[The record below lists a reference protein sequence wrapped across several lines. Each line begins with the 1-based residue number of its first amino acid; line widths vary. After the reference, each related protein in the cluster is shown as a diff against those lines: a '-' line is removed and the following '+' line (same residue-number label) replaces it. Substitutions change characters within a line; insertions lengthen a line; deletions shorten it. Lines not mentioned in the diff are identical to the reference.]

1 MNYPMMEAE
10 QAKQGI
16 DGAGL
21 AAALGKMQGLLQ
33 FDLHGCVSNAN
44 QIALDLF
51 GYQRDELLGQP
62 HQLLCPVTRERQQ
75 EEREF
80 WRLLA
85 GGQSQCGDFRRVDRQ
100 GRELWIQARY
110 VTLSHDGG
118 QADHVIALIDDIT
131 AEMRARLDFSGKI
144 EAIERV
150 QAVIEF
156 DLQGRVL
163 RANDNF
169 LRTFGYQEQELLGQH
184 HRMFCTAEDVQ
195 ASSYRHLWEGLERG
209 QFQSGEFRRIDKLG
223 REVWIQASYNP
234 ILDIDGRPLKV
245 IKFATDITAAKRLSS
260 ETAGKIEAIA
270 RSQAVIEFDMRG
282 NILTA
287 NSNFLRA
294 VGYTLEEV
302 QGQHHSMF
310 CDDILVRSEAYRNF
324 WADLGEGKF
333 KSARFHRLA
342 KHGAAIWLQA
352 TYNPILDTNGRAFK
366 VVKFAMDI
374 TQQVEREQT
383 VSSRVAGIGDAMQ
396 ELAGAIDS
404 IGQGAAYANTIA
416 QQTEQ
421 HARQGRVLLGQSID
435 SILEIQKSSQDVHEI
450 VSTISDIAI
459 QTNLLAFNAAVEAAR
474 AGEHGRGFAVVA
486 DEVRKLAEKSGDAA
500 RNIARL
506 IDTTI
511 SRVDQSGTLSEQVRQ
526 SFEQIS
532 DSVHNTTQSIGQI
545 DQATAAQVDSS
556 RHVAQLLTELQATTA
571 AEH

>member
-1 MNYPMMEAE
+1 MNHPIMDAGI
-10 QAKQGI
+10 ARQGM
-16 DGAGL
+16 DGMGL
-21 AAALGKMQGLLQ
+21 LAALGKLQGLMQ
-33 FDLHGCVSNAN
+33 FDLRGCVSDANAF
-44 QIALDLF
+44 ALDLF

-62 HQLLCPVTRERQQ
+62 HQLLCLATRERQQ
-75 EEREF
+75 EERQF
-80 WRLLA
+80 WSLLA
-85 GGQSQCGDFRRVDRQ
+85 EGQSQAGEFRRVDKQ
-100 GRELWIQARY
+100 GREVWIQARY
-110 VTLSHDGG
+110 VPLSHDGG
-118 QADHVIALIDDIT
+118 QPDHVIALIDDIT
-131 AEMRARLDFSGKI
+131 ATMHARQDFSGKI
-144 EAIERV
+144 QAIERV

-169 LRTFGYQEQELLGQH
+169 LRTFGYQEQELLGRH
-184 HRMFCTAEDVQ
+184 HRMFCTEEDVR
-195 ASSYRHLWEGLERG
+195 ASSYRQLWEGLERG
-209 QFQSGEFRRIDKLG
+209 QFQSGEFRRLDKLG

-234 ILDIDGRPLKV
+234 ILDVDGRPLKV

-260 ETAGKIEAIA
+260 ETAGKIDAIA

-282 NILTA
+282 TILTA

-310 CDDILVRSEAYRNF
+310 CDDALVQSEGYRNF

-333 KSARFHRLA
+333 KSARFHRFA

-383 VSSRVAGIGDAMQ
+383 VSSRVAGIGDVMQ

-404 IGQGAAYANTIA
+404 IGQGAAHANTIA

-435 SILEIQKSSQDVHEI
+435 SILEIQKSSQDVQEI

-506 IDTTI
+506 IDATI
-511 SRVDQSGTLSEQVRQ
+511 GRVDQSGTLSEQVRL
-526 SFEQIS
+526 SFEQIR

-556 RHVAQLLTELQATTA
+556 RHVAQLLTDLQATA
-571 AEH
+571 AAGH

>member
-1 MNYPMMEAE
+1 MNHPIMDAGI
-10 QAKQGI
+10 ARQGM
-16 DGAGL
+16 DGMGL
-21 AAALGKMQGLLQ
+21 LAALGKLQGLMQ
-33 FDLHGCVSNAN
+33 FDLRGCVSDANAF
-44 QIALDLF
+44 ALDLF

-62 HQLLCPVTRERQQ
+62 HQLLCLATRERQQ
-75 EEREF
+75 EERQF
-80 WRLLA
+80 WSLLA
-85 GGQSQCGDFRRVDRQ
+85 EGQSQAGEFRRVDKQ
-100 GRELWIQARY
+100 GREVWIQARY
-110 VTLSHDGG
+110 VPLSHDGG
-118 QADHVIALIDDIT
+118 QPDHVIALIDDIT
-131 AEMRARLDFSGKI
+131 ATMHARQDFSGKI
-144 EAIERV
+144 QAIERV

-169 LRTFGYQEQELLGQH
+169 LRTFGYQEQELLGRH
-184 HRMFCTAEDVQ
+184 HRMFCTEEDVR
-195 ASSYRHLWEGLERG
+195 ASSYRQLWEGLERG
-209 QFQSGEFRRIDKLG
+209 QFQSGEFRRLDKLG

-234 ILDIDGRPLKV
+234 ILDVDGRPLKV

-260 ETAGKIEAIA
+260 ETAGKIDAIA

-282 NILTA
+282 TILTA

-310 CDDILVRSEAYRNF
+310 CDDALVQSEGYRNF

-333 KSARFHRLA
+333 KSARFHRFA

-404 IGQGAAYANTIA
+404 IGQGAAHANTIA

-435 SILEIQKSSQDVHEI
+435 SILEIQKSSQDVQEI

-474 AGEHGRGFAVVA
+474 AGEHGRGFAIVA

-506 IDTTI
+506 IDATI
-511 SRVDQSGTLSEQVRQ
+511 GRVDQSGTLSEQVRL
-526 SFEQIS
+526 SFEQIR

-556 RHVAQLLTELQATTA
+556 RHVAQLLTDLQATA
-571 AEH
+571 AVRH

>member
-1 MNYPMMEAE
+1 MNHPIMDA
-10 QAKQGI
+10 GI
-16 DGAGL
+16 ARQDMDGMGL
-21 AAALGKMQGLLQ
+21 LAALGKLQGLMQ
-33 FDLHGCVSNAN
+33 FDLRGCVSDANAF
-44 QIALDLF
+44 ALDLF

-62 HQLLCPVTRERQQ
+62 HQLLCTATRERQQ
-75 EEREF
+75 EERQF
-80 WRLLA
+80 WSLLA
-85 GGQSQCGDFRRVDRQ
+85 EGQSQAGEFRRVDKQ
-100 GRELWIQARY
+100 GREVWIQARY
-110 VTLSHDGG
+110 VPLSHDGG
-118 QADHVIALIDDIT
+118 QPDHVIALIDDIT
-131 AEMRARLDFSGKI
+131 ATMHARQDVSGKI
-144 EAIERV
+144 QAIERV

-169 LRTFGYQEQELLGQH
+169 LRTFGYQEQELLGRH
-184 HRMFCTAEDVQ
+184 HRMFCTEDDVR
-195 ASSYRHLWEGLERG
+195 ASSYRQLWEGLERG
-209 QFQSGEFRRIDKLG
+209 QFQSGEFRRLDKLG

-234 ILDIDGRPLKV
+234 ILDVDGRPLKV

-260 ETAGKIEAIA
+260 DTAGKIEAIA

-282 NILTA
+282 TILTA

-310 CDDILVRSEAYRNF
+310 CDDALVQSEGYRNF

-383 VSSRVAGIGDAMQ
+383 VSSRVAGIGDVMQ

-404 IGQGAAYANTIA
+404 IGQGAAHASTIA

-435 SILEIQKSSQDVHEI
+435 SILEIQKSSQDVQEI
-450 VSTISDIAI
+450 VGTISDIAI

-474 AGEHGRGFAVVA
+474 AGEHGRGFAIVA

-506 IDTTI
+506 IDATI
-511 SRVDQSGTLSEQVRQ
+511 GRVDQSGTLSEQVRL

-556 RHVAQLLTELQATTA
+556 RHVAQLLTDLQATA
-571 AEH
+571 AVRH

>member
-1 MNYPMMEAE
+1 MNHPIMDAGI
-10 QAKQGI
+10 ARQGM
-16 DGAGL
+16 DGMGL
-21 AAALGKMQGLLQ
+21 LAALGKLQGLMQ
-33 FDLHGCVSNAN
+33 FDLRGCVSDANAF
-44 QIALDLF
+44 ALDLF

-62 HQLLCPVTRERQQ
+62 HQLLCLATRERQQ
-75 EEREF
+75 EERQF
-80 WRLLA
+80 WSLLA
-85 GGQSQCGDFRRVDRQ
+85 EGQSQAGEFRRVDKQ
-100 GRELWIQARY
+100 GREVWIQARY
-110 VTLSHDGG
+110 VPLSHDGG
-118 QADHVIALIDDIT
+118 QPDHVIALIDDIT
-131 AEMRARLDFSGKI
+131 ATMHARQDFSGKI
-144 EAIERV
+144 QAIERV

-169 LRTFGYQEQELLGQH
+169 LRTFGYQEQELLGRH
-184 HRMFCTAEDVQ
+184 HRMFCTEEDVR
-195 ASSYRHLWEGLERG
+195 ASSYRQLWEGLERG
-209 QFQSGEFRRIDKLG
+209 QFQSGEFRRLDKLG

-234 ILDIDGRPLKV
+234 ILDVDGRPLKV

-260 ETAGKIEAIA
+260 ETAGKIDAIA

-282 NILTA
+282 TILTA

-310 CDDILVRSEAYRNF
+310 CDDALVQSEGYRNF

-333 KSARFHRLA
+333 KSARFHRFA

-404 IGQGAAYANTIA
+404 IGQGAAHANTIA

-506 IDTTI
+506 IDATI
-511 SRVDQSGTLSEQVRQ
+511 GRVDQSGTLSEQVRL
-526 SFEQIS
+526 SFEQIR

-556 RHVAQLLTELQATTA
+556 RHVAQLLTDLQATA
-571 AEH
+571 AAGH

>member
-1 MNYPMMEAE
+1 MNHPIMDAGI
-10 QAKQGI
+10 ARQGM
-16 DGAGL
+16 DGMGL
-21 AAALGKMQGLLQ
+21 LAALGKLQGLMQ
-33 FDLHGCVSNAN
+33 FDLRGCVSDANAF
-44 QIALDLF
+44 ALDLF

-62 HQLLCPVTRERQQ
+62 HQLLCLATRERQQ
-75 EEREF
+75 EERQF
-80 WRLLA
+80 WSLLA
-85 GGQSQCGDFRRVDRQ
+85 EGQSQAGEFRRVDKQ
-100 GRELWIQARY
+100 GREVWIQARY
-110 VTLSHDGG
+110 VPLSHDGG
-118 QADHVIALIDDIT
+118 QPDHVIALIDDIT
-131 AEMRARLDFSGKI
+131 ATMHARQDFSGKI
-144 EAIERV
+144 QAIERV

-169 LRTFGYQEQELLGQH
+169 LRTFGYQEQELLGRH
-184 HRMFCTAEDVQ
+184 HRMFCTEEDVR
-195 ASSYRHLWEGLERG
+195 ASSYRQLWEGLERG
-209 QFQSGEFRRIDKLG
+209 QFQSGEFRRLDKLG

-234 ILDIDGRPLKV
+234 ILDVDGRPLKV
-245 IKFATDITAAKRLSS
+245 IKFATDITATKRLSS
-260 ETAGKIEAIA
+260 ETAGKIDAIA

-310 CDDILVRSEAYRNF
+310 CDDALVQSEGYRNF

-333 KSARFHRLA
+333 KSARFHRFA

-383 VSSRVAGIGDAMQ
+383 VSSRVAGIGDVMQ

-404 IGQGAAYANTIA
+404 IGQGAAHANTIA

-435 SILEIQKSSQDVHEI
+435 SILEIQKSSQDVQEI

-474 AGEHGRGFAVVA
+474 AGEHGRGFAIVA

-506 IDTTI
+506 IDATI
-511 SRVDQSGTLSEQVRQ
+511 SRVDQSGTLSEQVRL
-526 SFEQIS
+526 SFEQIR

-556 RHVAQLLTELQATTA
+556 RHVAQLLMDLQATTA
-571 AEH
+571 AGH

>member
-1 MNYPMMEAE
+1 MNYPMMAADM
-10 QAKQGI
+10 AKQGM
-16 DGAGL
+16 DDMGLL
-21 AAALGKMQGLLQ
+21 AALSKVQGLMQ
-33 FDLHGCVSNAN
+33 FDLRGCVSDAN
-44 QIALDLF
+44 PLALDVF

-62 HQLLCPVTRERQQ
+62 HQLLCTATRERHQD
-75 EEREF
+75 ERQF
-80 WRLLA
+80 WSLLA
-85 GGQSQCGDFRRVDRQ
+85 EGQPQAGEFRRVDKQ
-100 GRELWIQARY
+100 GREVWIQARY
-110 VTLSHDGG
+110 VPLSRDGG
-118 QADHVIALIDDIT
+118 QPDHVIALIDDIT
-131 AEMRARLDFSGKI
+131 ANMQSRQDFSGKI
-144 EAIERV
+144 QAIERV

-169 LRTFGYQEQELLGQH
+169 LRTFGYQEQELLGRH
-184 HRMFCTAEDVQ
+184 HRMFCTEEDVQ
-195 ASSYRHLWEGLERG
+195 ASSYRQLWEGLERG
-209 QFQSGEFRRIDKLG
+209 QFQSGEFRRLDKLG

-234 ILDIDGRPLKV
+234 ILDVDGRPLKV
-245 IKFATDITAAKRLSS
+245 IKFATDITAAKRLRS
-260 ETAGKIEAIA
+260 ETSGKIDAIA

-310 CDDILVRSEAYRNF
+310 CDDVLVQSEGYRNF

-333 KSARFHRLA
+333 KSARFHRFA

-352 TYNPILDTNGRAFK
+352 TYNPILDTDGRAFK

-383 VSSRVAGIGDAMQ
+383 VSSRVAGIGEAMQ
-396 ELAGAIDS
+396 QLAGAIDS
-404 IGQGAAYANTIA
+404 IGHGAAHASTIA
-416 QQTEQ
+416 QQTVQ
-421 HARQGRVLLGQSID
+421 HARQGHVLLGQSID
-435 SILEIQKSSQDVHEI
+435 SILEIQKSSQDVQEI

-474 AGEHGRGFAVVA
+474 AGEHGRGFAIVA

-506 IDTTI
+506 IDATI
-511 SRVDQSGTLSEQVRQ
+511 SRVDQSGTLSEQVRL
-526 SFEQIS
+526 SFEQIR

-556 RHVAQLLTELQATTA
+556 RHVAQLLTDLQATTA

>member
-1 MNYPMMEAE
+1 MNYPMMEANLA
-10 QAKQGI
+10 QQGM
-16 DGAGL
+16 DDMGL
-21 AAALGKMQGLLQ
+21 VAALGKMQGLMR
-33 FDLHGCVSNAN
+33 FDLRGCVSDAN
-44 QIALDLF
+44 QLALDLF
-51 GYQRDELLGQP
+51 GYQRDELLGQS
-62 HQLLCPVTRERQQ
+62 HQLLCTAARERQQ
-75 EEREF
+75 EERLF
-80 WRLLA
+80 WSLLA
-85 GGQSQCGDFRRVDRQ
+85 DGQPQAGEFRRVDKQ
-100 GRELWIQARY
+100 GREVWIQARY
-110 VTLSHDGG
+110 VPLSYDGG
-118 QADHVIALIDDIT
+118 QPDHVIALIDDIT
-131 AEMRARLDFSGKI
+131 ANMHARQDFSGKI
-144 EAIERV
+144 QAIERV

-163 RANDNF
+163 RANENF
-169 LRTFGYQEQELLGQH
+169 LRTFGYQEQELLGRH
-184 HRMFCTAEDVQ
+184 HRMFCTEDDVQ
-195 ASSYRHLWEGLERG
+195 ASSYRQLWEGLERG
-209 QFQSGEFRRIDKLG
+209 QFQSGEFRRLDKLG

-245 IKFATDITAAKRLSS
+245 IKFATDITATKRLSS

-310 CDDILVRSEAYRNF
+310 CDDILVQSEGYRNF

-333 KSARFHRLA
+333 KSARFHRVA

-383 VSSRVAGIGDAMQ
+383 VSSRVAGIGDVMH

-404 IGQGAAYANTIA
+404 IGQGTAHASTIA

-435 SILEIQKSSQDVHEI
+435 SILEIQKSSQDVQEI
-450 VSTISDIAI
+450 VGTISDIAI

-474 AGEHGRGFAVVA
+474 AGEHGRGFAIVA

-506 IDTTI
+506 IDATI
-511 SRVDQSGTLSEQVRQ
+511 SRVDQSGTLSEQVRL
-526 SFEQIS
+526 SFEQIR

-556 RHVAQLLTELQATTA
+556 RHVAQLLMDLQATTA
-571 AEH
+571 AGH

>member
-1 MNYPMMEAE
+1 MNHPIMDAGI
-10 QAKQGI
+10 ARQGM
-16 DGAGL
+16 DGMGL
-21 AAALGKMQGLLQ
+21 LAALGKLQGLMQ
-33 FDLHGCVSNAN
+33 FDLRGCVSDANAF
-44 QIALDLF
+44 ALDLF

-62 HQLLCPVTRERQQ
+62 HQLLCLATRERQQ
-75 EEREF
+75 EERQF
-80 WRLLA
+80 WSLLA
-85 GGQSQCGDFRRVDRQ
+85 EGQAQAGEFRRVDKQ
-100 GRELWIQARY
+100 GREVWIQARY
-110 VTLSHDGG
+110 VPLSHDGG
-118 QADHVIALIDDIT
+118 QPDHVIALIDDIT
-131 AEMRARLDFSGKI
+131 ATMHARQDFSGKI
-144 EAIERV
+144 QAIERV

-169 LRTFGYQEQELLGQH
+169 LRTFGYQEQELLGRH
-184 HRMFCTAEDVQ
+184 HRMFCTEEDVR
-195 ASSYRHLWEGLERG
+195 ASSYRQLWEGLERG
-209 QFQSGEFRRIDKLG
+209 QFQSGEFRRLDKLG

-234 ILDIDGRPLKV
+234 ILDVDGRPLKV

-260 ETAGKIEAIA
+260 ETAGKIDAIA

-282 NILTA
+282 TILTA

-310 CDDILVRSEAYRNF
+310 CDDALVQSEGYRNF

-333 KSARFHRLA
+333 KSARFHRFA

-383 VSSRVAGIGDAMQ
+383 VSSRVAGIGDVMQ

-404 IGQGAAYANTIA
+404 IGQGAAHANTIA

-435 SILEIQKSSQDVHEI
+435 SILEIQKSSQDVQEI

-474 AGEHGRGFAVVA
+474 AGEHGRGFAIVA

-506 IDTTI
+506 IDATI
-511 SRVDQSGTLSEQVRQ
+511 GRVDQSGTLSEQVRL
-526 SFEQIS
+526 SFEQIR

-556 RHVAQLLTELQATTA
+556 RHVAQLLTDLQATA
-571 AEH
+571 AAGH

>member
-1 MNYPMMEAE
+1 MNHPIMDAGI
-10 QAKQGI
+10 ARQGM
-16 DGAGL
+16 DGMGL
-21 AAALGKMQGLLQ
+21 LAALGKLQGLMQ
-33 FDLHGCVSNAN
+33 FDLRGCVSDANAV
-44 QIALDLF
+44 ALDLF

-62 HQLLCPVTRERQQ
+62 HQLLCLATRERQQ
-75 EEREF
+75 EERQF
-80 WRLLA
+80 WSLLA
-85 GGQSQCGDFRRVDRQ
+85 EGQSQAGEFRRVDKQ
-100 GRELWIQARY
+100 GREVWIQARY
-110 VTLSHDGG
+110 VPLSHDGG
-118 QADHVIALIDDIT
+118 QPDHVIALIDDIT
-131 AEMRARLDFSGKI
+131 ATMHARQDFSGKI
-144 EAIERV
+144 QAIERV

-169 LRTFGYQEQELLGQH
+169 LRTFGYQEQELLGRH
-184 HRMFCTAEDVQ
+184 HRMFCTEEDVR
-195 ASSYRHLWEGLERG
+195 ASSYRQLWEGLERG
-209 QFQSGEFRRIDKLG
+209 QFQSGEFRRLDKLG

-234 ILDIDGRPLKV
+234 ILDVDGRPLKV

-260 ETAGKIEAIA
+260 ETAGKIDAIA

-282 NILTA
+282 TILTA

-310 CDDILVRSEAYRNF
+310 CDDALVQSEGYRNF

-333 KSARFHRLA
+333 KSARFHRFA

-383 VSSRVAGIGDAMQ
+383 VSSRVAGIGDVMQ

-404 IGQGAAYANTIA
+404 IGQGAAHANTIA

-435 SILEIQKSSQDVHEI
+435 SILEIQKSSQDVQEI

-474 AGEHGRGFAVVA
+474 AGEHGRGFAIVA

-506 IDTTI
+506 IDATI
-511 SRVDQSGTLSEQVRQ
+511 GRVDQSGTLSEQVRL
-526 SFEQIS
+526 SFEQIR

-556 RHVAQLLTELQATTA
+556 RHVAQLLTDLQATA
-571 AEH
+571 AAGH

>member
-1 MNYPMMEAE
+1 MNHPIMDAGI
-10 QAKQGI
+10 ARQGM
-16 DGAGL
+16 DGMGL
-21 AAALGKMQGLLQ
+21 LAALGKLQGLMQ
-33 FDLHGCVSNAN
+33 FDLRGCVSDANAF
-44 QIALDLF
+44 ALDLF

-62 HQLLCPVTRERQQ
+62 HQLLCLATRERQQ
-75 EEREF
+75 EERQF
-80 WRLLA
+80 WSLLA
-85 GGQSQCGDFRRVDRQ
+85 EGQSQAGEFRRVDKQ
-100 GRELWIQARY
+100 GREVWIQARY
-110 VTLSHDGG
+110 VPLSHDGG
-118 QADHVIALIDDIT
+118 QPDHVIALIDDIT
-131 AEMRARLDFSGKI
+131 ATMHARQDFSGKI
-144 EAIERV
+144 QAIERV

-169 LRTFGYQEQELLGQH
+169 LRTFGYQEQELLGRH
-184 HRMFCTAEDVQ
+184 HRMFCTEEDVR
-195 ASSYRHLWEGLERG
+195 ASSYRQLWEGLERG
-209 QFQSGEFRRIDKLG
+209 QFQSGEFRRLDKLG

-234 ILDIDGRPLKV
+234 ILDVDGRPLKV
-245 IKFATDITAAKRLSS
+245 IKFATDITATKRLSS
-260 ETAGKIEAIA
+260 ETAGKIDAIA

-282 NILTA
+282 TILTA

-310 CDDILVRSEAYRNF
+310 CDDALVQSEGYRNF

-333 KSARFHRLA
+333 KSARFHRFA

-404 IGQGAAYANTIA
+404 IGQGAAHANTIA

-435 SILEIQKSSQDVHEI
+435 SILEIQKSSQDVQEI

-506 IDTTI
+506 IDATI
-511 SRVDQSGTLSEQVRQ
+511 GRVDQSGTLSEQVRL
-526 SFEQIS
+526 SFEQIR

-556 RHVAQLLTELQATTA
+556 RHVAQLLTDLQATA
-571 AEH
+571 AAGH

>member
-1 MNYPMMEAE
+1 
-10 QAKQGI
+10 
-16 DGAGL
+16 
-21 AAALGKMQGLLQ
+21 
-33 FDLHGCVSNAN
+33 
-44 QIALDLF
+44 
-51 GYQRDELLGQP
+51 
-62 HQLLCPVTRERQQ
+62 
-75 EEREF
+75 
-80 WRLLA
+80 
-85 GGQSQCGDFRRVDRQ
+85 
-100 GRELWIQARY
+100 
-110 VTLSHDGG
+110 
-118 QADHVIALIDDIT
+118 
-131 AEMRARLDFSGKI
+131 
-144 EAIERV
+144 IERV

-169 LRTFGYQEQELLGQH
+169 LRTFGYQEQELLGRH
-184 HRMFCTAEDVQ
+184 HRMFCTEEDVR
-195 ASSYRHLWEGLERG
+195 ASSYRQLWEGLERG
-209 QFQSGEFRRIDKLG
+209 QFQSGEFRRLDKLG

-234 ILDIDGRPLKV
+234 ILDVDGRPLKV

-260 ETAGKIEAIA
+260 ETAGKIDAIA

-282 NILTA
+282 TILTA

-310 CDDILVRSEAYRNF
+310 CDDALVQSEGYRNF

-333 KSARFHRLA
+333 KSARFHRFA

-383 VSSRVAGIGDAMQ
+383 VSSRVAGIGDVMQ

-404 IGQGAAYANTIA
+404 IGQGAAHANTIA

-435 SILEIQKSSQDVHEI
+435 SILEIQKSSQDVQEI

-474 AGEHGRGFAVVA
+474 AGEHGRGFAIVA

-506 IDTTI
+506 IDATI
-511 SRVDQSGTLSEQVRQ
+511 GRVDQSGTLSEQVRL
-526 SFEQIS
+526 SFEQIR

-556 RHVAQLLTELQATTA
+556 RHVAQLLTDLQATA
-571 AEH
+571 AAGH

>member
-1 MNYPMMEAE
+1 MNHPIMDAGI
-10 QAKQGI
+10 ARQGM
-16 DGAGL
+16 DGMGL
-21 AAALGKMQGLLQ
+21 LAALGKLQGLMQ
-33 FDLHGCVSNAN
+33 FDLRGCVSDANAF
-44 QIALDLF
+44 ALDLF

-62 HQLLCPVTRERQQ
+62 HQLLCLATRERQQ
-75 EEREF
+75 EERQF
-80 WRLLA
+80 WSLLA
-85 GGQSQCGDFRRVDRQ
+85 EGQSQAGEFRRVDKQ
-100 GRELWIQARY
+100 GREVWIQARY
-110 VTLSHDGG
+110 VPLSHDGG
-118 QADHVIALIDDIT
+118 QPDHVIALIDDIT
-131 AEMRARLDFSGKI
+131 ATMHARQDFSGKI
-144 EAIERV
+144 QAIERV

-169 LRTFGYQEQELLGQH
+169 LRTFGYQEQELLGRH
-184 HRMFCTAEDVQ
+184 HRMFCTEEDVR
-195 ASSYRHLWEGLERG
+195 ASSYRQLWEGLERG
-209 QFQSGEFRRIDKLG
+209 QFQSGEFRRLDKLG

-234 ILDIDGRPLKV
+234 ILDVDGRPLKV

-260 ETAGKIEAIA
+260 ETAGKIDAIA

-282 NILTA
+282 TILTA

-310 CDDILVRSEAYRNF
+310 CDDALVQSEGYRNF

-333 KSARFHRLA
+333 KSARFHRFA

-383 VSSRVAGIGDAMQ
+383 VSSRVAGIGDVMQ

-404 IGQGAAYANTIA
+404 IGQGAAHANTIA

-506 IDTTI
+506 IDATI
-511 SRVDQSGTLSEQVRQ
+511 GRVDQSGTLSEQVRL
-526 SFEQIS
+526 SFEQIR

-556 RHVAQLLTELQATTA
+556 RHVAQLLTDLQATA
-571 AEH
+571 AAGH

>member
-1 MNYPMMEAE
+1 MNHPIMDAGI
-10 QAKQGI
+10 ARQGM
-16 DGAGL
+16 DGMGL
-21 AAALGKMQGLLQ
+21 LAALGKLQGLMQ
-33 FDLHGCVSNAN
+33 FDLRGCVSDANAF
-44 QIALDLF
+44 ALDLF

-62 HQLLCPVTRERQQ
+62 HQLLCLATRERQQ
-75 EEREF
+75 EERQF
-80 WRLLA
+80 WSLLA
-85 GGQSQCGDFRRVDRQ
+85 EGQSQAGEFRRVDKQ
-100 GRELWIQARY
+100 GREVWIQARY
-110 VTLSHDGG
+110 VPLSHDGG
-118 QADHVIALIDDIT
+118 QPDHVIALIDDIT
-131 AEMRARLDFSGKI
+131 ATMHARQDFSGKI
-144 EAIERV
+144 QAIERV

-169 LRTFGYQEQELLGQH
+169 LRTFGYQEQELLGRH
-184 HRMFCTAEDVQ
+184 HRMFCTEEDVR
-195 ASSYRHLWEGLERG
+195 ASSYRQLWEGLERG
-209 QFQSGEFRRIDKLG
+209 QFQSGEFRRLDKLG

-234 ILDIDGRPLKV
+234 ILDVDGRPLKV

-260 ETAGKIEAIA
+260 ETAGKIDAIA

-282 NILTA
+282 TILTA

-310 CDDILVRSEAYRNF
+310 CDDALVQSEGYRNF

-333 KSARFHRLA
+333 KSARFHRFA

-404 IGQGAAYANTIA
+404 IGQGAAHANTIA

-556 RHVAQLLTELQATTA
+556 RHVAQLLTDLQATA
-571 AEH
+571 AAGH

>member
-1 MNYPMMEAE
+1 MNHPIMDAGI
-10 QAKQGI
+10 ARQGM
-16 DGAGL
+16 DGMGL
-21 AAALGKMQGLLQ
+21 LAALGKLQGLMQ
-33 FDLHGCVSNAN
+33 FDLRGCVSDANAF
-44 QIALDLF
+44 ALDLF

-62 HQLLCPVTRERQQ
+62 HQLLCLATRERQQ
-75 EEREF
+75 EERQF
-80 WRLLA
+80 WSLLA
-85 GGQSQCGDFRRVDRQ
+85 EGQSQAGEFRRVDKQ
-100 GRELWIQARY
+100 GREVWIQARY
-110 VTLSHDGG
+110 VPLSHDGG
-118 QADHVIALIDDIT
+118 QPDHVIALIDDIT
-131 AEMRARLDFSGKI
+131 ATMHARQDFSGKI
-144 EAIERV
+144 QAIERV

-169 LRTFGYQEQELLGQH
+169 LRTFGYQEQELLGRH
-184 HRMFCTAEDVQ
+184 HRMFCTEEDVR
-195 ASSYRHLWEGLERG
+195 ASSYRQLWEGLERG
-209 QFQSGEFRRIDKLG
+209 QFQSGEFRRLDKLG

-234 ILDIDGRPLKV
+234 ILDVDGRPLKV

-260 ETAGKIEAIA
+260 DTAGKIEAIA

-310 CDDILVRSEAYRNF
+310 CDDALVQSEGYRNF

-383 VSSRVAGIGDAMQ
+383 VSSRVAGIGDVMQ

-404 IGQGAAYANTIA
+404 IGQGAAHASTIA

-435 SILEIQKSSQDVHEI
+435 SILEIQKSSQDVQEI
-450 VSTISDIAI
+450 VGTISDIAI

-474 AGEHGRGFAVVA
+474 AGEHGRGFAIVA

-506 IDTTI
+506 IDATI
-511 SRVDQSGTLSEQVRQ
+511 GRVDQSGTLSEQVRL
-526 SFEQIS
+526 SFEQIR

-556 RHVAQLLTELQATTA
+556 RHVAQLLTDLQATA
-571 AEH
+571 AAGH

>member
-1 MNYPMMEAE
+1 MNHPIMDAGI
-10 QAKQGI
+10 ARQGM
-16 DGAGL
+16 DDMGL
-21 AAALGKMQGLLQ
+21 LAALGKLQGLMQ
-33 FDLHGCVSNAN
+33 FDLRGCVSDANAF
-44 QIALDLF
+44 ALDLF

-62 HQLLCPVTRERQQ
+62 HQLLCMATRERQQ
-75 EEREF
+75 EERQF
-80 WRLLA
+80 WSLLA
-85 GGQSQCGDFRRVDRQ
+85 EGQSQAGEFRRVDKQ
-100 GRELWIQARY
+100 GREVWIQARY
-110 VTLSHDGG
+110 VPLSHDGG
-118 QADHVIALIDDIT
+118 QPDHVIALIDDIT
-131 AEMRARLDFSGKI
+131 ANMHARQDFSGKI
-144 EAIERV
+144 QAIERV

-169 LRTFGYQEQELLGQH
+169 LRTFGYQEQELLGRH
-184 HRMFCTAEDVQ
+184 HRMFCTEEDVR
-195 ASSYRHLWEGLERG
+195 ASSYRQLWESLERG
-209 QFQSGEFRRIDKLG
+209 QFQSGEFRRLDKLG

-234 ILDIDGRPLKV
+234 ILDVDGRPLKV

-260 ETAGKIEAIA
+260 ETAGKIDAIA

-282 NILTA
+282 TILTA

-310 CDDILVRSEAYRNF
+310 CDDALVQSEDYRNF

-383 VSSRVAGIGDAMQ
+383 VSSRVAGIGDVMQ
-396 ELAGAIDS
+396 ELARAIDS
-404 IGQGAAYANTIA
+404 IGQGAAHANTIA

-435 SILEIQKSSQDVHEI
+435 SILEIQKSSQDVQEI

-474 AGEHGRGFAVVA
+474 AGEHGRGFAIVA

-506 IDTTI
+506 IDATI
-511 SRVDQSGTLSEQVRQ
+511 GRVDQSGTLSEQVRL
-526 SFEQIS
+526 SFEQIR

-556 RHVAQLLTELQATTA
+556 RHVAQLLTDLQATA
-571 AEH
+571 AAGH

>member
-1 MNYPMMEAE
+1 MDAGI
-10 QAKQGI
+10 ARQGM
-16 DGAGL
+16 DGMGL
-21 AAALGKMQGLLQ
+21 LAALGKLQGLMQ
-33 FDLHGCVSNAN
+33 FDLRGCVSDANAF
-44 QIALDLF
+44 ALDLF

-62 HQLLCPVTRERQQ
+62 HQLLCLATRERQQ
-75 EEREF
+75 EERQF
-80 WRLLA
+80 WSLLA
-85 GGQSQCGDFRRVDRQ
+85 EGQSQAGEFRRVDKQ
-100 GRELWIQARY
+100 GREVWIQARY
-110 VTLSHDGG
+110 VPLSHDGG
-118 QADHVIALIDDIT
+118 QPDHVIALIDDIT
-131 AEMRARLDFSGKI
+131 ATMHARQDFSGKI
-144 EAIERV
+144 QAIERV

-169 LRTFGYQEQELLGQH
+169 LRTFGYQEQELLGRH
-184 HRMFCTAEDVQ
+184 HRMFCTEEDVR
-195 ASSYRHLWEGLERG
+195 ASSYRQLWEGLERG
-209 QFQSGEFRRIDKLG
+209 QFQSGEFRRLDKLG

-234 ILDIDGRPLKV
+234 ILDVDGRPLKV
-245 IKFATDITAAKRLSS
+245 IKFATDITATKRLSS
-260 ETAGKIEAIA
+260 ETAGKIDAIA

-282 NILTA
+282 TILTA

-310 CDDILVRSEAYRNF
+310 CDDALVQSEGYRNF

-333 KSARFHRLA
+333 KSARFHRFA

-383 VSSRVAGIGDAMQ
+383 VSSRVAGIGDVMQ

-404 IGQGAAYANTIA
+404 IGQGAAHANTIA

-435 SILEIQKSSQDVHEI
+435 SILEIQKSSQDVQEI

-506 IDTTI
+506 IDATI
-511 SRVDQSGTLSEQVRQ
+511 GRVDQSGTLSEQVRL
-526 SFEQIS
+526 SFEQIR

-556 RHVAQLLTELQATTA
+556 RHVAQLLTDLQATA
-571 AEH
+571 AAGH

>member
-1 MNYPMMEAE
+1 MDAGI
-10 QAKQGI
+10 ARQGM
-16 DGAGL
+16 DGMGL
-21 AAALGKMQGLLQ
+21 LAALGKLQGLMQ
-33 FDLHGCVSNAN
+33 FDLRGCVSDANAF
-44 QIALDLF
+44 ALDLF

-62 HQLLCPVTRERQQ
+62 HQLLCLATRERQQ
-75 EEREF
+75 EERQF
-80 WRLLA
+80 WSLLA
-85 GGQSQCGDFRRVDRQ
+85 EGQSQAGEFRRVDKQ
-100 GRELWIQARY
+100 GREVWIQARY
-110 VTLSHDGG
+110 VPLSHDGG
-118 QADHVIALIDDIT
+118 QPDHVIALIDDIT
-131 AEMRARLDFSGKI
+131 ATMHARQDFSGKI
-144 EAIERV
+144 QAIERV

-169 LRTFGYQEQELLGQH
+169 LRTFGYQEQELLGRH
-184 HRMFCTAEDVQ
+184 HRMFCTEEDVR
-195 ASSYRHLWEGLERG
+195 ASSYRQLWEGLERG
-209 QFQSGEFRRIDKLG
+209 QFQSGEFRRLDKLG

-234 ILDIDGRPLKV
+234 ILDVDGRPLKV
-245 IKFATDITAAKRLSS
+245 IKFATDITATKRLSS
-260 ETAGKIEAIA
+260 ETAGKIDAIA

-282 NILTA
+282 TILTA

-310 CDDILVRSEAYRNF
+310 CDDALVQSEGYRNF

-333 KSARFHRLA
+333 KSARFHRFA

-383 VSSRVAGIGDAMQ
+383 VSSRVAGIGDVMQ

-404 IGQGAAYANTIA
+404 IGQGAAHANTIA

-435 SILEIQKSSQDVHEI
+435 SILEIQKSSQDVQEI

-474 AGEHGRGFAVVA
+474 AGEHGRGFAIVA

-506 IDTTI
+506 IDATI
-511 SRVDQSGTLSEQVRQ
+511 GRVDQSGTLSEQVRL
-526 SFEQIS
+526 SFEQIR

-556 RHVAQLLTELQATTA
+556 RHVAQLLTDLQATA
-571 AEH
+571 AAGH

>member
-1 MNYPMMEAE
+1 
-10 QAKQGI
+10 
-16 DGAGL
+16 
-21 AAALGKMQGLLQ
+21 
-33 FDLHGCVSNAN
+33 
-44 QIALDLF
+44 
-51 GYQRDELLGQP
+51 
-62 HQLLCPVTRERQQ
+62 
-75 EEREF
+75 F
-80 WRLLA
+80 WSLLA
-85 GGQSQCGDFRRVDRQ
+85 EGQSQAGEFRRVDKQ
-100 GRELWIQARY
+100 GREVWIQARY
-110 VTLSHDGG
+110 VPLSHDGG
-118 QADHVIALIDDIT
+118 QPDHVIALIDDIT
-131 AEMRARLDFSGKI
+131 ATMHARQDFSGKI
-144 EAIERV
+144 QAIERV

-169 LRTFGYQEQELLGQH
+169 LRTFGYQEQELLGRH
-184 HRMFCTAEDVQ
+184 HRMFCTEEDVR
-195 ASSYRHLWEGLERG
+195 ASSYRQLWEGLERG
-209 QFQSGEFRRIDKLG
+209 QFQSGEFRRLDKLG

-234 ILDIDGRPLKV
+234 ILDVDGRPLKV

-260 ETAGKIEAIA
+260 ETAGKIDAIA

-282 NILTA
+282 TILTA

-310 CDDILVRSEAYRNF
+310 CDDALVQSEGYRNF

-333 KSARFHRLA
+333 KSARFHRFA

-383 VSSRVAGIGDAMQ
+383 VSSRVAGIGDVMQ

-404 IGQGAAYANTIA
+404 IGQGAAHANTIA

-435 SILEIQKSSQDVHEI
+435 SILEIQKSSQDVQEI

-474 AGEHGRGFAVVA
+474 AGEHGRGFAIVA

-506 IDTTI
+506 IDATI
-511 SRVDQSGTLSEQVRQ
+511 GRVDQSGTLSEQVRL
-526 SFEQIS
+526 SFEQIR
-532 DSVHNTTQSIGQI
+532 DSVHNTTQS
-545 DQATAAQVDSS
+545 
-556 RHVAQLLTELQATTA
+556 
-571 AEH
+571 

>member
-1 MNYPMMEAE
+1 MDAGI
-10 QAKQGI
+10 ARQGM
-16 DGAGL
+16 DGMGL
-21 AAALGKMQGLLQ
+21 LAALGKLQGLMQ
-33 FDLHGCVSNAN
+33 FDLRGCVSDANAF
-44 QIALDLF
+44 ALDLF

-62 HQLLCPVTRERQQ
+62 HQLLCLATRERQQ
-75 EEREF
+75 EERQF
-80 WRLLA
+80 WSLLA
-85 GGQSQCGDFRRVDRQ
+85 EGQSQAGEFRRVDKQ
-100 GRELWIQARY
+100 GREVWIQARY
-110 VTLSHDGG
+110 VPLSHDGG
-118 QADHVIALIDDIT
+118 QPDHVIALIDDIT
-131 AEMRARLDFSGKI
+131 ATMHARQDFSGKI
-144 EAIERV
+144 QAIERV

-169 LRTFGYQEQELLGQH
+169 LRTFGYQEQELLGRH
-184 HRMFCTAEDVQ
+184 HRMFCTEEDVR
-195 ASSYRHLWEGLERG
+195 ASSYRQLWEGLERG
-209 QFQSGEFRRIDKLG
+209 QFQSGEFRRLDKLG

-234 ILDIDGRPLKV
+234 ILDVDGRPLKV

-260 ETAGKIEAIA
+260 ETAGKIDAIA

-282 NILTA
+282 TILTA

-310 CDDILVRSEAYRNF
+310 CDDALVLSEGYRNF

-333 KSARFHRLA
+333 KSARFHRFA

-383 VSSRVAGIGDAMQ
+383 VSSRVAGIGDVMQ

-404 IGQGAAYANTIA
+404 IGQGAAHANTIA

-435 SILEIQKSSQDVHEI
+435 SILEIQKSSQDVQEI

-474 AGEHGRGFAVVA
+474 AGEHGRGFAIVA

-506 IDTTI
+506 IDATI
-511 SRVDQSGTLSEQVRQ
+511 GRVDQSGTLSEQVRL
-526 SFEQIS
+526 SFEQIR

-556 RHVAQLLTELQATTA
+556 RHVAQLLTDLQATA
-571 AEH
+571 AAGH

>member
-1 MNYPMMEAE
+1 MNHPIMDTGIAR
-10 QAKQGI
+10 QGM
-16 DGAGL
+16 DGMDL
-21 AAALGKMQGLLQ
+21 LAALGKLQGLMQ
-33 FDLHGCVSNAN
+33 FDLRGCVSDANAF
-44 QIALDLF
+44 ALDLF

-62 HQLLCPVTRERQQ
+62 HQLLCMATRERQQ
-75 EEREF
+75 EERQF
-80 WRLLA
+80 WSLLA
-85 GGQSQCGDFRRVDRQ
+85 EGQSQAGEFRRVDKQ
-100 GRELWIQARY
+100 GREVWVQARY
-110 VTLSHDGG
+110 VPLSHDGG
-118 QADHVIALIDDIT
+118 QPDHVIALIDDIT
-131 AEMRARLDFSGKI
+131 ATMHARQDFFGKI
-144 EAIERV
+144 QAIERV

-169 LRTFGYQEQELLGQH
+169 LRTFGYQEQELLGRH
-184 HRMFCTAEDVQ
+184 HRMFCTEEDVR
-195 ASSYRHLWEGLERG
+195 ASSYRQLWEGLERG
-209 QFQSGEFRRIDKLG
+209 QFQSGEFRRLDKLG

-234 ILDIDGRPLKV
+234 ILDVDGRPLKV

-260 ETAGKIEAIA
+260 ETAGKIDAIA

-282 NILTA
+282 TILTA

-310 CDDILVRSEAYRNF
+310 CDEALVQSEGYRNF

-333 KSARFHRLA
+333 KSSRFHRFA

-383 VSSRVAGIGDAMQ
+383 VSSRVAGIGDVMQ

-404 IGQGAAYANTIA
+404 IGQGAAHANTIA

-435 SILEIQKSSQDVHEI
+435 SILEIQKSSRDVQEI

-474 AGEHGRGFAVVA
+474 AGEHGRGFAIVA

-506 IDTTI
+506 IDATI
-511 SRVDQSGTLSEQVRQ
+511 GRVDQSGTLSEQVRL
-526 SFEQIS
+526 SFEQIR
-532 DSVHNTTQSIGQI
+532 DSVHNTTESIGQI

-556 RHVAQLLTELQATTA
+556 RHVAQLLTDLRATA
-571 AEH
+571 AAGH

>member
-1 MNYPMMEAE
+1 M
-10 QAKQGI
+10 
-16 DGAGL
+16 
-21 AAALGKMQGLLQ
+21 
-33 FDLHGCVSNAN
+33 
-44 QIALDLF
+44 
-51 GYQRDELLGQP
+51 
-62 HQLLCPVTRERQQ
+62 
-75 EEREF
+75 
-80 WRLLA
+80 
-85 GGQSQCGDFRRVDRQ
+85 
-100 GRELWIQARY
+100 
-110 VTLSHDGG
+110 
-118 QADHVIALIDDIT
+118 
-131 AEMRARLDFSGKI
+131 
-144 EAIERV
+144 
-150 QAVIEF
+150 
-156 DLQGRVL
+156 
-163 RANDNF
+163 
-169 LRTFGYQEQELLGQH
+169 
-184 HRMFCTAEDVQ
+184 
-195 ASSYRHLWEGLERG
+195 
-209 QFQSGEFRRIDKLG
+209 
-223 REVWIQASYNP
+223 WIQASYNP

-310 CDDILVRSEAYRNF
+310 CDDVLVQSEAYRNF

-352 TYNPILDTNGRAFK
+352 TYNPILDTNGRASK

-404 IGQGAAYANTIA
+404 IGQGAAHANTIA

-526 SFEQIS
+526 SFEQIR

-556 RHVAQLLTELQATTA
+556 RHVARLLTELQATTA
-571 AEH
+571 AEHCA

>member
-1 MNYPMMEAE
+1 MNHPIMDAGI
-10 QAKQGI
+10 ARQGM
-16 DGAGL
+16 DGMGL
-21 AAALGKMQGLLQ
+21 LAALGKLQGLMQ
-33 FDLHGCVSNAN
+33 FDLRGCVSDANAF
-44 QIALDLF
+44 ALDLF

-62 HQLLCPVTRERQQ
+62 HQLLCLATRERQQ
-75 EEREF
+75 EERQF
-80 WRLLA
+80 WSLLA
-85 GGQSQCGDFRRVDRQ
+85 EGQSQAGEFRRVDKQ
-100 GRELWIQARY
+100 GREVWIQARY
-110 VTLSHDGG
+110 VPLSHDGG
-118 QADHVIALIDDIT
+118 QPDHVIALIDDIT
-131 AEMRARLDFSGKI
+131 ATMHARQDFSGKI
-144 EAIERV
+144 QAIERV

-169 LRTFGYQEQELLGQH
+169 LRTFGYQEQELLGRH
-184 HRMFCTAEDVQ
+184 HRMFCTEEDVR
-195 ASSYRHLWEGLERG
+195 ASSYRQLWEGLERG
-209 QFQSGEFRRIDKLG
+209 QFQSGEFRRLDKLG

-234 ILDIDGRPLKV
+234 ILDVDGRPLKV

-260 ETAGKIEAIA
+260 ETAGKIDAIA

-282 NILTA
+282 TILTA

-310 CDDILVRSEAYRNF
+310 CDDALVQSEGYRNF

-333 KSARFHRLA
+333 KSARFHRFA

-404 IGQGAAYANTIA
+404 IGQGAAHANTIA

-435 SILEIQKSSQDVHEI
+435 SILEIQKSSQDVQEI

-474 AGEHGRGFAVVA
+474 AGEHGRGFAIVA

-506 IDTTI
+506 IDATI
-511 SRVDQSGTLSEQVRQ
+511 GRVDQSGTLSEQVRL
-526 SFEQIS
+526 SFEQIR

-556 RHVAQLLTELQATTA
+556 RHVAQLLTDLQATA
-571 AEH
+571 AAGH

>member
-1 MNYPMMEAE
+1 MNHRMTEAD

-16 DGAGL
+16 DGVGL
-21 AAALGKMQGLLQ
+21 AAALGTMQGLLQ
-33 FDLHGCVSNAN
+33 FDLCGRISDAN
-44 QIALDLF
+44 QIALNLF

-62 HQLLCPVTRERQQ
+62 HQLLCTVTRERQQ

-85 GGQSQCGDFRRVDRQ
+85 EGQSQCGDFRRVDRQ
-100 GRELWIQARY
+100 GREIWIQARY
-110 VTLSHDGG
+110 VPLSHDGG

-131 AEMRARLDFSGKI
+131 ATMRSRLDFSGKI

-195 ASSYRHLWEGLERG
+195 ASSYRHLWEGLGRG
-209 QFQSGEFRRIDKLG
+209 QFQSGEFRRLDKLG

-260 ETAGKIEAIA
+260 ETAGKIDAIA

-282 NILTA
+282 IILTA

-383 VSSRVAGIGDAMQ
+383 VSSRVAGIGDVMQ

-404 IGQGAAYANTIA
+404 IGQGAAHANTIA

-474 AGEHGRGFAVVA
+474 AGEHGRGFAIVA

-506 IDTTI
+506 IDSTI
-511 SRVDQSGTLSEQVRQ
+511 SRVDQSGTLSEHVRQ
-526 SFEQIS
+526 SFEQIR

>member
-1 MNYPMMEAE
+1 MNHPIMDAGI
-10 QAKQGI
+10 ARQGM
-16 DGAGL
+16 DGMGL
-21 AAALGKMQGLLQ
+21 LAALGKLQGLMQ
-33 FDLHGCVSNAN
+33 FDLRGCVSDANAF
-44 QIALDLF
+44 ALDLF

-62 HQLLCPVTRERQQ
+62 HQLLCMATRERQQ
-75 EEREF
+75 EERQF
-80 WRLLA
+80 WSLLA
-85 GGQSQCGDFRRVDRQ
+85 EGQSQAGEFRRVDKQ
-100 GRELWIQARY
+100 GREVWVQARY
-110 VTLSHDGG
+110 VPLSHDGG
-118 QADHVIALIDDIT
+118 QPDHVIALIDDIT
-131 AEMRARLDFSGKI
+131 ATMHARQDFSGKI
-144 EAIERV
+144 QAIERV

-169 LRTFGYQEQELLGQH
+169 LRTFGYQEQELLGRH
-184 HRMFCTAEDVQ
+184 HRMFCTEEDVR
-195 ASSYRHLWEGLERG
+195 ASSYRQLWEGLERG
-209 QFQSGEFRRIDKLG
+209 QFQSGEFRRLDKLG

-234 ILDIDGRPLKV
+234 ILDVDGRPLKV

-260 ETAGKIEAIA
+260 ETAGKIDAIA

-282 NILTA
+282 TILTA

-310 CDDILVRSEAYRNF
+310 CDEALVQSEGYRNF

-333 KSARFHRLA
+333 KSARFHRFA

-352 TYNPILDTNGRAFK
+352 TYNPILDTDGRAFK

-383 VSSRVAGIGDAMQ
+383 VSSRVAGIGDVMQ

-404 IGQGAAYANTIA
+404 IGQGAAHANTIA

-435 SILEIQKSSQDVHEI
+435 SILEIQKSSRDVQEI

-474 AGEHGRGFAVVA
+474 AGEHGRGFAIVA

-506 IDTTI
+506 IDATI
-511 SRVDQSGTLSEQVRQ
+511 GRVDQSGTLSEQVRL
-526 SFEQIS
+526 SFEQIR

-556 RHVAQLLTELQATTA
+556 RHVAQLLTDLRATA
-571 AEH
+571 AAGH

>member
-1 MNYPMMEAE
+1 MNHPIMDAGI
-10 QAKQGI
+10 ARQGM
-16 DGAGL
+16 DDMGL
-21 AAALGKMQGLLQ
+21 LAALGKLQGLMQ
-33 FDLHGCVSNAN
+33 FDLRGCVSDANAF
-44 QIALDLF
+44 ALDLF

-62 HQLLCPVTRERQQ
+62 HQLLCMATRERQQ
-75 EEREF
+75 EERQF
-80 WRLLA
+80 WSLLA
-85 GGQSQCGDFRRVDRQ
+85 EGQSQAGEFRRVDKQ
-100 GRELWIQARY
+100 GREVWIQARY
-110 VTLSHDGG
+110 VPLSHDGG
-118 QADHVIALIDDIT
+118 QPDHVIALIDDIT
-131 AEMRARLDFSGKI
+131 ANMHARQDFSGKI
-144 EAIERV
+144 QAIERV

-169 LRTFGYQEQELLGQH
+169 LRTFGYQEQELLGRH
-184 HRMFCTAEDVQ
+184 HRMFCTEEDVR
-195 ASSYRHLWEGLERG
+195 ASSYRQLWESLERG
-209 QFQSGEFRRIDKLG
+209 QFQSGEFRRLDKLG

-234 ILDIDGRPLKV
+234 ILDVDGRPLKV

-260 ETAGKIEAIA
+260 ETAGKIDAIA

-282 NILTA
+282 TILTA

-310 CDDILVRSEAYRNF
+310 CDDALVQSEGYRNF

-383 VSSRVAGIGDAMQ
+383 VSSRVAGIGDVMQ
-396 ELAGAIDS
+396 ELARAIDS
-404 IGQGAAYANTIA
+404 IGQGAAHANTIA

-435 SILEIQKSSQDVHEI
+435 SILEIQKSSQDVQEI

-474 AGEHGRGFAVVA
+474 AGEHGRGFAIVA

-506 IDTTI
+506 IDATI
-511 SRVDQSGTLSEQVRQ
+511 GRVDQSGTLSEQVRL
-526 SFEQIS
+526 SFEQIR

-556 RHVAQLLTELQATTA
+556 RHVAQLLTDLQATA
-571 AEH
+571 AAGH